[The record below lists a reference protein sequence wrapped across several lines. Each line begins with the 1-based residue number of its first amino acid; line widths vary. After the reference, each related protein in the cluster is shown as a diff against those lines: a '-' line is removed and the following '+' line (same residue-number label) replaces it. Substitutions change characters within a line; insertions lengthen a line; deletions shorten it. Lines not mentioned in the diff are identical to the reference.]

1 MGPLSYHFGRCA
13 LHHGTNSLDA
23 VFAFTF
29 RVGVVESAMRIC
41 SECNSLVGQP
51 TSAVP
56 HESLLSSARKMQ
68 PYGLVEEF
76 TCKACGTHLERF
88 RATLP
93 WRHAPQIWEIRSAAG
108 PSIGIR

>member
-41 SECNSLVGQP
+41 SECNSLVYRVVNSC
-51 TSAVP
+51 T
-56 HESLLSSARKMQ
+56 ESS
-68 PYGLVEEF
+68 
-76 TCKACGTHLERF
+76 H
-88 RATLP
+88 
-93 WRHAPQIWEIRSAAG
+93 
-108 PSIGIR
+108 